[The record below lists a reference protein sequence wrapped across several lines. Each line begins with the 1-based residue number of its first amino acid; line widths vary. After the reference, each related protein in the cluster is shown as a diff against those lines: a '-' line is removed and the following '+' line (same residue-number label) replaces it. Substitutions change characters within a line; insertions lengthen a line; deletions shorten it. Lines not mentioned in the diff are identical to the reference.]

1 MDVDLGNV
9 LVFLCFDLDL
19 LFNRSVTM
27 DLDFLKCFL
36 RTCQSIRP
44 VFLSIFELRS
54 DDLSKNADTFPY
66 FLTVEYF
73 RVVRD
78 NF

>member
-1 MDVDLGNV
+1 MWTWVMCFF
-9 LVFLCFDLDL
+9 FLCFDLDL
-19 LFNRSVTM
+19 LSNRSVTM

-44 VFLSIFELRS
+44 VFLSIFKLWYPCS
-54 DDLSKNADTFPY
+54 FADTFPY

>member
-19 LFNRSVTM
+19 LSNRSVTV

-36 RTCQSIRP
+36 RTCQRIRP
-44 VFLSIFELRS
+44 VFLSIFKFCS
-54 DDLSKNADTFPY
+54 DDVSKNADTFPY